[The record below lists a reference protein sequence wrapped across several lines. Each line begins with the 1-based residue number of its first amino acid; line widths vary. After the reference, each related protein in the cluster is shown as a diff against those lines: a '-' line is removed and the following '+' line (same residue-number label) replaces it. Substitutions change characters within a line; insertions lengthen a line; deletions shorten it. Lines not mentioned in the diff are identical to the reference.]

1 MRGMGGILMKVVGG
15 TYFASKIGLN
25 QEYREIGLNEGY
37 SGDPGGTPIV

>member
-1 MRGMGGILMKVVGG
+1 MKVVGG

-37 SGDPGGTPIV
+37 SGDPGGTQIV